1 MNSRLADEFIAAF
14 AKLPDRV
21 KRLAR
26 KNYRLWAQNPSHP
39 SLDFKRVGDR
49 AAVYSVRV
57 GIGWRALGVLDE
69 QADTVIW
76 FWIGSHAEY
85 DAILRRMRG

>member
-1 MNSRLADEFIAAF
+1 MNSRLSDEFLAAF
-14 AKLPDRV
+14 AALPDRI

-26 KNYRLWAQNPSHP
+26 KNYRLWAQNASHP
-39 SLDFKRVGDR
+39 SLDFKRVGER
-49 AAVYSVRV
+49 TPTYSVRV

-69 QADTVIW
+69 TDDTMIW

-85 DAILRRMRG
+85 DRILRRMR